1 MSGSFTGHQQ
11 HVPPYFGLIA
21 ATSNLRTDFVPVPST
36 NNTKFTLTL
45 TSPGNLPS
53 PITLVNELVVFF
65 LPGTA
70 AMIIP
75 PNSGAL
81 IYWQVEI
88 SPNIQSGYELLG
100 CLEPVH
106 KPSDV
111 FRTAWSSRE
120 EFVGLA
126 PDQNVKVNIGI
137 EITSMDVIKNLTQGG
152 GNMSSMFG
160 GGGGRNISPSA
171 ANGGGGT
178 CNDKRPIVA
187 HKIAEDL
194 FNFMQ
199 SFDTGG
205 ATGNQTMVVPANIF
219 DRWLRR
225 FQNKLQRDPNF
236 LLRKNE

>member
-1 MSGSFTGHQQ
+1 MNYSVVWNRFINHPMSFE
-11 HVPPYFGLIA
+11 
-21 ATSNLRTDFVPVPST
+21 R
-36 NNTKFTLTL
+36 
-45 TSPGNLPS
+45 
-53 PITLVNELVVFF
+53 
-65 LPGTA
+65 
-70 AMIIP
+70 
-75 PNSGAL
+75 
-81 IYWQVEI
+81 
-88 SPNIQSGYELLG
+88 LG
-100 CLEPVH
+100 RRE
-106 KPSDV
+106 
-111 FRTAWSSRE
+111 AE